1 MGKSIPI
8 ENINDMANI
17 FRNNDSN
24 ISIVEEAFNVKTEIS
39 DNNILIRGEE
49 ENACSC
55 AAAVLEKMAE
65 LSAKNELITR
75 QMTAYF
81 CDMAAEGGIRT
92 LQNDYMADV
101 VCINAKGKPVRP
113 KTNGQAQ
120 YIEAMQKH
128 PLVFGIGPAGTGKT
142 YLAVAMAVSAL
153 KKNEISRI
161 ILTRPAV
168 EAGEKLG
175 FLPGDLQSKVDPYVR
190 PLYDALYDIMGF
202 DGFTRNFERGTIEI
216 APLAYMRGRTLDNS
230 FIILDEAQNTTQEQL
245 KMFLTRIGQGSKAV
259 VTGDVTQ
266 IDLPP
271 DKSSGLKKAKKI
283 LGGVPEIAFLDLTE
297 KDVVRCELVQKVIK
311 AYERY
316 ERKGEN

>member
-1 MGKSIPI
+1 
-8 ENINDMANI
+8 MANI
-17 FRNNDSN
+17 FGNNDSN

-120 YIEAMQKH
+120 YI
-128 PLVFGIGPAGTGKT
+128 
-142 YLAVAMAVSAL
+142 
-153 KKNEISRI
+153 
-161 ILTRPAV
+161 
-168 EAGEKLG
+168 
-175 FLPGDLQSKVDPYVR
+175 
-190 PLYDALYDIMGF
+190 
-202 DGFTRNFERGTIEI
+202 
-216 APLAYMRGRTLDNS
+216 
-230 FIILDEAQNTTQEQL
+230 
-245 KMFLTRIGQGSKAV
+245 
-259 VTGDVTQ
+259 
-266 IDLPP
+266 
-271 DKSSGLKKAKKI
+271 
-283 LGGVPEIAFLDLTE
+283 
-297 KDVVRCELVQKVIK
+297 
-311 AYERY
+311 
-316 ERKGEN
+316 

>member
-1 MGKSIPI
+1 MGKSIPLA
-8 ENINDMANI
+8 NINDMSII
-17 FRNNDSN
+17 FVNNDTN
-24 ISIVEEAFNVKTEIS
+24 ISNVEEAFNVKTEIS